1 MFRFFVEGVK
11 KSFQEKSLVMN
22 RTPWFQRKFPAI
34 EDAGV
39 FLSIVERLDGTPARL
54 ASKMLNQSTS
64 VLEMKE
70 EASQWSVKEEIGHL
84 IDLEPLWLG
93 RVEDLMEGKEELRN
107 ADLTNRK
114 THEANH
120 NQRDIDQ
127 LLHEFRLER
136 AKLLKCLQQV
146 TEKDL
151 ERSSLHPRLKTPMK
165 ILDLA
170 YFIAEHDDH
179 HLAQITYLISIQH
192 VAD

>member
-1 MFRFFVEGVK
+1 
-11 KSFQEKSLVMN
+11 MN
-22 RTPWFQRKFPAI
+22 RTPWFQRKFPTI

-120 NQRDIDQ
+120 NQRDINQ

-151 ERSSLHPRLKTPMK
+151 ERSSL